1 MAKAGCISVEVAL
14 ESGSPRVLKSIGK
27 FISLEKYL
35 NFVKRAHNLGI
46 KVWSFLLLSSTDET
60 IKDARMT
67 LELLRQS
74 APYVYDFGLQ
84 VTRIL
89 PDTQLDRI
97 ARERGV
103 LPKDFSWFEDYKNP
117 YEKLLKTENYTTLP
131 IYLEKMT
138 IEDLQVILAE
148 FDSIKEREFVY
159 PDGLWKVIK
168 SNLKYSQLKKISL
181 NKLLYKV
188 KRLMIMILNITKTSK
203 KIKYFKESNKLAKG
217 IERPDWQVF
226 KTKEW

>member
-1 MAKAGCISVEVAL
+1 MRI
-14 ESGSPRVLKSIGK
+14 LKGK

-35 NFVKRAHNLGI
+35 AFVKRAHGLGI

-60 IKDARMT
+60 IEDARMT
-67 LELLRQS
+67 LDLLKKS

-117 YEKLLKTENYTTLP
+117 YEKLLKTESYTTLP

-138 IEDLQVILAE
+138 IEDLQEILTE

-168 SNLKYSQLKKISL
+168 GNLKFKQLKKVSL
-181 NKLLYKV
+181 SVALYKV
-188 KRLMIMILNITKTSK
+188 KRLLIMILNITKTSK
-203 KIKYFKESNKLAKG
+203 KIKYFKESNELAKSVD
-217 IERPDWQVF
+217 RPNWQVF
-226 KTKEW
+226 KIKEW